1 MKQKNLYLMCGV
13 PGSGKSTWV
22 KERMKIHREQE
33 ESATCVSRDSIR
45 FLMLKDGEDYFSRE
59 DEVFKTFIESIN
71 AAINSEVE
79 HIYID
84 ATHLSERARNQV
96 LDLLHSIVNGYS
108 IIPVNFIISLE
119 TCLNNNEKRIG
130 RAYVPRSVI
139 KRMYTMFTPAKEGEK
154 YSYKEIITIGE

>member
-1 MKQKNLYLMCGV
+1 MCGV
-13 PGSGKSTWV
+13 PGSGKSTWI
-22 KERMKIHREQE
+22 KERLKRHREQKE
-33 ESATCVSRDSIR
+33 NATCVSRDSIR

-71 AAINSEVE
+71 IAIDSEVE

-84 ATHLSERARNQV
+84 ATHLSEKARNQV
-96 LDLLHSIVNGYS
+96 LDSLHSIVSGYS

-130 RAYVPRSVI
+130 RAYVPRGVI
-139 KRMYTMFTPAKEGEK
+139 KRMHTIFVPAKEGEK